1 MNIDK
6 IPESILEDLRERLS
20 DADIKGGNAKLLFM
34 EYCEW
39 HGLRLWGARLIKVL
53 DTLRACED
61 EQQAL

>member
-20 DADIKGGNAKLLFM
+20 DDEIKVRAAESLFG
-34 EYCEW
+34 EWCEW
-39 HGLRLWGARLIKVL
+39 NNLGSWGPDLIETL

-61 EQQAL
+61 